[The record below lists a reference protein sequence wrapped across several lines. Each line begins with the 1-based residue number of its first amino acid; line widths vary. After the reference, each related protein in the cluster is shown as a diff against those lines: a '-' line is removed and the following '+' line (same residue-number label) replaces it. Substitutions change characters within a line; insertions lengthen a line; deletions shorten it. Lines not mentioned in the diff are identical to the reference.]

1 MTADYD
7 PIPELEKFGYTERE
21 AAFLYLVG
29 IHSGYF
35 LRRQYLTFIK
45 REDGAMVQR
54 FLEKTIRFEHVFPI
68 EYAAGRHIYHLK
80 SKLIYRILG
89 QEDSQN
95 RRVKGDRQIKARLM
109 QVDYLLD
116 HFGEPSLETAEQKV
130 RWFED
135 KLQIPVG
142 SLPQI
147 RYQSASSPVYFPD
160 RFPISVKQ
168 ESGQPKPV
176 VQLVFIDDGLRSI
189 SAFARWLEQHAQL
202 LRALHRVEVIY
213 TSDNSRNFAEA
224 ERQFLR
230 RFPANPA
237 TKELPYGVDH
247 FLDYL
252 RLRSRCDRHERMIP
266 SKQMRIVWEGD
277 ELYTSLEQRAML
289 AGWEMGGTNETRI
302 RERFEP
308 SMKHVLIRSYLLAH
322 DYPVWS
328 MKYRRAVL

>member
-7 PIPELEKFGYTERE
+7 PIPELKKLGYTERE

-35 LRRQYLTFIK
+35 LRRQYLSFID

-54 FLEKTIRFEHVFPI
+54 FLEKSIGLGHAHPI
-68 EYAAGRHIYHLK
+68 EYAVGRHVYHLK

-89 QEDSQN
+89 QQDSQN

-116 HFGEPSLETAEQKV
+116 HFGEQFLETSEQKA
-130 RWFED
+130 RFFEE
-135 KLQIPVG
+135 KLKIPTE

-147 RYQSASSPVYFPD
+147 RYQNAGSPVYFPD
-160 RFPISVKQ
+160 RFPVSGEQEPGQSAPSV
-168 ESGQPKPV
+168 S
-176 VQLVFIDDGLRSI
+176 LVFIDDGLRSI
-189 SAFARWLEQHAQL
+189 SGFIHWLEQYGQL
-202 LRALHRVEVIY
+202 LQMLHRVEVIY
-213 TSDNSRNFAEA
+213 AADNSRNFAEA

-230 RFPANPA
+230 RFPPTSI
-237 TKELPYGVDH
+237 TKEFPRGLDH
-247 FLDYL
+247 FLSYL
-252 RLRSRCDRHERMIP
+252 KVETELARYGSIP
-266 SKQMRIVWEGD
+266 SAMVQILGEG
-277 ELYTSLEQRAML
+277 ERLYTELEHKALRI
-289 AGWEMGGTNETRI
+289 GWEMGSTTEAKI
-302 RERFEP
+302 RARYEP
-308 SMKHVLIRSYLLAH
+308 QMKQVSIKSCLLAH